1 MIQLVN
7 TTKDNLVATILEGKI
22 SKTDV
27 KLIHSRIDEIL
38 KNNQKVDFYFEMK
51 DFHGYDLEGLWAA
64 IKVEV
69 SHLSDYGRMAFVG
82 EKKWQE
88 WAAKVTD
95 FFTSSEVKFFDL
107 KEKEEAK
114 KWIGQ

>member
-38 KNNQKVDFYFEMK
+38 KNNQ
-51 DFHGYDLEGLWAA
+51 
-64 IKVEV
+64 
-69 SHLSDYGRMAFVG
+69 
-82 EKKWQE
+82 
-88 WAAKVTD
+88 
-95 FFTSSEVKFFDL
+95 
-107 KEKEEAK
+107 
-114 KWIGQ
+114 